1 MKRYYPLI
9 IEFFLLG
16 KATHLKKGI
25 LANDTLKKYYDTS
38 GGKYVVLKFES
49 EKERDFYKNKLN
61 NDPVIKKNSII
72 KID

>member
-16 KATHLKKGI
+16 KATHLTRGI
-25 LANDTLKKYYDTS
+25 LSNDILKKYYDTS
-38 GGKYVVLKFES
+38 GPKYVVLKFET
-49 EKERDFYKNKLN
+49 EEERDYFKNKLN
-61 NDPVIKKNSII
+61 KDPVIKNNGVV